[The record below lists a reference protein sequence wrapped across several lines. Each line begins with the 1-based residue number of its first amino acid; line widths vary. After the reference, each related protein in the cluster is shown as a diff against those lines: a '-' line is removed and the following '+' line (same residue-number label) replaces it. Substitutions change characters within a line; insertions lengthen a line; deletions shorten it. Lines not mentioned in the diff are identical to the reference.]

1 MNKRQLASKI
11 WNMANKLRSKIEAN
25 EYKDFILGFIF
36 YKFLSDKEEATLKQ
50 QGWTSADLPTIA
62 VESDTETRDDLQN
75 NLGYFIAYDNLFST
89 WIARG
94 KDCTKLDIT
103 TALSAFSRL
112 VSPSHKHLFD
122 GIFETLQTGLGKLGA
137 TDADQSRAIRDI
149 LNLIKDIPTDDR
161 QDYDVLG
168 FVYEYLISMFAANAG
183 KKAGEFYTPHEVSC
197 MMSDIIAAHL
207 RDQREITIYDPTS
220 GSGGL
225 LINIGKSVAKH
236 TQSPDSIK
244 YYAQE
249 LIKSTYN
256 LSRMNLIMRGIKP
269 DNIIVRNAD
278 TLENDWPFFDDAD
291 PVATYNPLYLDA
303 VVSNPPY
310 SAPWNPQGKDNDPR
324 YSRFGLAPKGKAD
337 YAFLLHD
344 LYHLKPHG
352 IMTIVLPHGVLYRGG
367 EEYTIRRNLIENHH
381 IETIIGLPEKIFF
394 GTGISTI
401 VMVLKQQRTES
412 DILFIDASRG
422 FEKNGKNNRLRDCDI
437 RRVTDTVAARTDIP
451 HFARLVPLRDIQAN
465 DYNLNISR
473 YVSSGEQAERY
484 DIYATMFGGIP
495 NYELDCFADYWHS
508 MPNLRTALFRPA
520 NDGYSQCIVS
530 DLRACITTHPDT
542 DAFRQ
547 RYAEAFR
554 DYRSYLFDTLVLDNQ
569 NLPVQA
575 AEETLSA
582 DLFARLRDIPLID
595 PYQAYQAFRN
605 QWTTIASDLETLQSE
620 GLNAARQID
629 PNMVVKTKDG
639 KEIEVQ
645 DGVIGHLLPLSLVQR
660 VLLRDEYQALDANRT
675 RITAIDDELT
685 AIIDEFTPEE
695 QERPFLNDD
704 NTAFCKKALAE
715 ELKAVYADIS
725 TTEIDAL
732 NAYLTCA
739 SKADK
744 LAFIN
749 ATPAVQWNLMER
761 AKDGTFGK
769 TAVCRYMAA
778 LCGQYVF
785 PDDSYESR
793 IRRANDLLA
802 EQDNLRKTLKQQ
814 ETDIMLHTRT
824 VMANLD
830 EQQIYALLSEKWI
843 TPLLDA
849 LHTIPVAVIDD
860 FINSLQHLCDKYSET
875 LIDIEQHIREAETSL
890 HALLCDLTGSDSDM
904 QAIRELQQ
912 LLQH

>member
-1 MNKRQLASKI
+1 
-11 WNMANKLRSKIEAN
+11 MANKLRSKIEAN

-50 QGWTSADLPTIA
+50 QGWTSADFPAIA
-62 VESDTETRDDLQN
+62 VESDTETRDDMQN
-75 NLGYFIAYDNLFST
+75 NIGYFITYDHLFST

-94 KDCTKLDIT
+94 KDCTKLDII

-112 VSPSHKHLFD
+112 VSPTHKHLFD
-122 GIFETLQTGLGKLGA
+122 GIFDTLQTGLGKLGA

-149 LNLIKDIPTDDR
+149 LNLIKDIPTDDQ

-324 YSRFGLAPKGKAD
+324 YQRFGLAPKGKAD

-367 EEYTIRRNLIENHH
+367 EEYTIRRNLIEGHH

-401 VMVLKQQRTES
+401 VMVLKQQRTET

-422 FEKNGKNNRLRDCDI
+422 YEKNGKNNRLRDCDI
-437 RRVTDTVAARTDIP
+437 RRVTDAVAARTDIP

-495 NYELDCFADYWHS
+495 NYEIDRFADYWHS
-508 MPNLRTALFRPA
+508 MPNLRTALFRPT
-520 NDGYSQCIVS
+520 NDEYSQCIAD
-530 DLRACITTHPDT
+530 DLRTCITTHSDT
-542 DAFRQ
+542 EAFRR
-547 RYAEAFR
+547 RYAEAFS
-554 DYRSYLFDTLVLDNQ
+554 DYRGYLFDTLVLDNQ
-569 NLPVQA
+569 NLHIQA
-575 AEETLSA
+575 TEETISA
-582 DLFARLRDIPLID
+582 DLFARLRNIPLID

-605 QWTTIASDLETLQSE
+605 QWATIASDLETLQSE

-639 KEIEVQ
+639 KDIEVQ

-685 AIIDEFTPEE
+685 ALIDEFTPEE

-704 NTAFCKKALAE
+704 NTAFCKKALAD

-725 TTEIDAL
+725 TPETDAL
-732 NAYLTCA
+732 NAYLACS
-739 SKADK
+739 SKADR
-744 LAFIN
+744 LAFIE
-749 ATPAVQWNLMER
+749 ATPVVQWNQMEK

-793 IRRANDLLA
+793 IKRANDLIT

-824 VMANLD
+824 VMANLN

-849 LHTIPVAVIDD
+849 LHTIPAAVIDD
-860 FINSLQHLCDKYSET
+860 FVNRLQHLCDKYSET

-890 HALLCDLTGSDSDM
+890 HSLLSDLTGSDNDM

>member
-50 QGWTSADLPTIA
+50 QGWTSADFPAIA
-62 VESDTETRDDLQN
+62 VESDTETRDDMQN
-75 NLGYFIAYDNLFST
+75 NIGYFITYDHLFST

-94 KDCTKLDIT
+94 KDCTKLDII

-112 VSPSHKHLFD
+112 VSPTHKHLFD
-122 GIFETLQTGLGKLGA
+122 GIFDTLQTGLGKLGA

-149 LNLIKDIPTDDR
+149 LNLIKDIPTDDQ

-324 YSRFGLAPKGKAD
+324 YQRFGLAPKGKAD

-367 EEYTIRRNLIENHH
+367 EEYTIRRNLIEGHH

-401 VMVLKQQRTES
+401 VMVLKQQRTET

-422 FEKNGKNNRLRDCDI
+422 YEKNGKNNRLRDCDI
-437 RRVTDTVAARTDIP
+437 RRVTDAVAARTDIP

-495 NYELDCFADYWHS
+495 NYEIDRFADYWHS
-508 MPNLRTALFRPA
+508 MPNLRTALFRPT
-520 NDGYSQCIVS
+520 NDEYSQCIAD
-530 DLRACITTHPDT
+530 DLRTCITTHSDT
-542 DAFRQ
+542 EAFRR
-547 RYAEAFR
+547 RYAEAFS
-554 DYRSYLFDTLVLDNQ
+554 DYRGYLFDTLVLDNQ
-569 NLPVQA
+569 NLHIQA
-575 AEETLSA
+575 TEETISA
-582 DLFARLRDIPLID
+582 DLFARLRNIPLID

-605 QWTTIASDLETLQSE
+605 QWATIASDLETLQSE

-639 KEIEVQ
+639 KDIEVQ

-685 AIIDEFTPEE
+685 ALIDEFTPEE

-704 NTAFCKKALAE
+704 NTAFCKKALAD

-725 TTEIDAL
+725 TPETDAL
-732 NAYLTCA
+732 NAYLACS
-739 SKADK
+739 SKADR
-744 LAFIN
+744 LAFIE
-749 ATPAVQWNLMER
+749 ATPVVQWNQMEK

-793 IRRANDLLA
+793 IKRANDLIT

-824 VMANLD
+824 VMANLN

-849 LHTIPVAVIDD
+849 LHTIPAAVIDD
-860 FINSLQHLCDKYSET
+860 FVNRLQHLCDKYSET

-890 HALLCDLTGSDSDM
+890 HSLLSDLTGSDNDM